1 MALDEATTQFLAT
14 MAGPDAKPIEA
25 MTPLE
30 ARALGKVLQD
40 MYGPGPEV
48 ADSADHQVCTPDG
61 SSIALRV
68 LAVEASRGTI
78 VYYHGGGWVM
88 GTLDEFDT
96 LCRHLA
102 TRTGCTVVMVDY
114 RLAPEHRYP
123 TAAEDAWTALRWVVD
138 QQLGEGPLIVAG
150 DSAGGNLA
158 AVVAQRART
167 EGGPQIALQVLVYP
181 VTDCDLDNSSYTD
194 PANQLMV
201 SRASMIWY
209 WGHYSDPINR
219 TNPDASP
226 LRAND
231 LSGLPP
237 AVVVTAE
244 HDPLLVEGEAYAQ
257 KLRAAGVAVESR
269 RFSGQMHGFFTMV
282 NVLPGHRDGLDYVV
296 DHIERAIAGGSDPL
310 HRSSIHKNTAGRE
323 HE

>member
-1 MALDEATTQFLAT
+1 MALDEATTLFLAT
-14 MAGPDAKPIEA
+14 MAESGTKPIEE
-25 MTPLE
+25 MTPHE
-30 ARALGKVLQD
+30 ARALGKVLRD
-40 MYGPGPEV
+40 MYGPGPAV
-48 ADSADHQVCTPDG
+48 ASTADHHISTPDG
-61 SSIALRV
+61 GRIGVRV

-123 TAAEDAWTALRWVVD
+123 TAVEDAWAAFRWVAD
-138 QQLGEGPLIVAG
+138 QRFGDGPLIIAG

-158 AVVAQRART
+158 AVTAQRAKT

-181 VTDCDLDNSSYTD
+181 VTDCDLNNSSYAD

-209 WGHYSDPINR
+209 WGHYSDPNDR

-226 LRAND
+226 LRATD

-244 HDPLLVEGEAYAQ
+244 HDPLLDEGEAYAQ

-269 RFSGQMHGFFTMV
+269 RFNGQMHGFFTMV
-282 NVLPGHRDGLDYVV
+282 NILPGHQDGLDYVV
-296 DHIERAIAGGSDPL
+296 EHIERVVAAG
-310 HRSSIHKNTAGRE
+310 
-323 HE
+323 